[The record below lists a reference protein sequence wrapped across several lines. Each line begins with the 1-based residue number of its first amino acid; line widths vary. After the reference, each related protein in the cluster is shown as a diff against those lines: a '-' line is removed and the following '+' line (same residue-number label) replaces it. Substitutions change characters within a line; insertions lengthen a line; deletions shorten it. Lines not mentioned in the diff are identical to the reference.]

1 MDRKELLE
9 ELVNSCNEQKKVSL
23 LPKRDAYYDAI
34 CEIAQALI
42 GDIEVINFSN
52 IFLAEGTELLK
63 KAVVLF
69 EEVFFDC
76 SFYLLRSATEIT
88 LILAYLTEL
97 PAREREEK
105 LSDWMKIRHFP
116 MRKKMLDSLTKT
128 GKNFAEMKE
137 NMPEVFVEMQE
148 LSNKINKYVHKQG
161 FDKFYVYRECFMY
174 DEESKNNLVKEF
186 ENAFEGSIKILAI
199 MRLAIDPFPILL
211 MDEEIASRTFELAPT
226 CFSEDF
232 VDKYLSKKLLDKYKK
247 MPMYQAYYDSIINY
261 KKQNEYVYN
270 VIHDQYIDSNHIEE
284 ILSQKELMSLSDV
297 ISTLII
303 KYSSKITNIHIM
315 QGLRPY
321 FSERKSQNNIGF
333 YSSEV
338 FQKFEEN
345 DQYMNQKYGD
355 AYISRFE
362 FPDTTYL
369 VEHIKA
375 FNEDEYIDLKEKVLG
390 YLNGVEYFKEALD
403 YCKACHL
410 NKKSEYDV
418 TP

>member
-9 ELVNSCNEQKKVSL
+9 ELVNSCNEQKKASL

-42 GDIEVINFSN
+42 GDIELINFSN
-52 IFLAEGTELLK
+52 IFLRERAELLK

-69 EEVFFDC
+69 EEGFFDC

-88 LILAYLTEL
+88 LTLAYLTEL
-97 PAREREEK
+97 PTREREKK
-105 LSDWMKIRHFP
+105 LSDWMNIRHFP

-247 MPMYQAYYDSIINY
+247 MPMYQAYYDSIINC

-303 KYSSKITNIHIM
+303 KYSYKVTNIHIM
-315 QGLRPY
+315 QGLRSY
-321 FSERKSQNNIGF
+321 FSERKSQNNMEF

-338 FQKFEEN
+338 FKKFEEN

-362 FPDTTYL
+362 FPDMTYL
-369 VEHIKA
+369 VEHIKP
-375 FNEDEYIDLKEKVLG
+375 FNENEYNDLKEKVLG
-390 YLNGVEYFKEALD
+390 YLIGVEYFKE
-403 YCKACHL
+403 
-410 NKKSEYDV
+410 
-418 TP
+418 T

>member
-9 ELVNSCNEQKKVSL
+9 ELANSCNEQKKAPL

-42 GDIEVINFSN
+42 GDIELINFSN
-52 IFLAEGTELLK
+52 IFLRERAELLK

-69 EEVFFDC
+69 EEGFFDC

-88 LILAYLTEL
+88 LTLAYLTEL
-97 PAREREEK
+97 PTREREKK
-105 LSDWMKIRHFP
+105 LSDWMNIRHFP

-174 DEESKNNLVKEF
+174 DGESKNNLVKEF

-247 MPMYQAYYDSIINY
+247 MPMYQAYYDSIINC

-303 KYSSKITNIHIM
+303 KYSYKVTNIHIM
-315 QGLRPY
+315 QGLRSY
-321 FSERKSQNNIGF
+321 FSERKSQNNMEF

-338 FQKFEEN
+338 FKKFEEN

-355 AYISRFE
+355 EYISRFE
-362 FPDTTYL
+362 FPDMTYL
-369 VEHIKA
+369 VEHIKP
-375 FNEDEYIDLKEKVLG
+375 FNENEYNDLKEKVLG
-390 YLNGVEYFKEALD
+390 YLIGVEYFKE
-403 YCKACHL
+403 
-410 NKKSEYDV
+410 
-418 TP
+418 T

>member
-1 MDRKELLE
+1 MFGLKEDVESMDRKELLE
-9 ELVNSCNEQKKVSL
+9 ELVNSCNEQKKASL

-42 GDIEVINFSN
+42 GDIELINFSN
-52 IFLAEGTELLK
+52 IFLRERAELLK

-69 EEVFFDC
+69 EEGFFDC

-88 LILAYLTEL
+88 LTLAYLTEL
-97 PAREREEK
+97 PTREREKK
-105 LSDWMKIRHFP
+105 LSDWMNIRHFP

-247 MPMYQAYYDSIINY
+247 MPMYQAYYDSIINC

-303 KYSSKITNIHIM
+303 KYSYKVTNIHIM
-315 QGLRPY
+315 QGLRSY
-321 FSERKSQNNIGF
+321 FSERKSQNNMEF

-338 FQKFEEN
+338 FKKFEEN

-362 FPDTTYL
+362 FPDMTYL
-369 VEHIKA
+369 VEHIKP
-375 FNEDEYIDLKEKVLG
+375 FNENEYNDLKEKVLG
-390 YLNGVEYFKEALD
+390 YLIGVEYFKE
-403 YCKACHL
+403 
-410 NKKSEYDV
+410 
-418 TP
+418 T

>member
-9 ELVNSCNEQKKVSL
+9 ELVNSCNEQKKASL

-42 GDIEVINFSN
+42 GDIELINFSN
-52 IFLAEGTELLK
+52 IFLRERAELLK

-69 EEVFFDC
+69 EEGFFDC

-88 LILAYLTEL
+88 LTLAYLTEL
-97 PAREREEK
+97 PTREREKK
-105 LSDWMKIRHFP
+105 LSDWMNIRHFP

-247 MPMYQAYYDSIINY
+247 MPMYQAYYDSIINC

-270 VIHDQYIDSNHIEE
+270 VIHDQYIDSNHIEK

-303 KYSSKITNIHIM
+303 KYSYKVTNIHIM
-315 QGLRPY
+315 QGLRSY
-321 FSERKSQNNIGF
+321 FSERKSQNNMEF

-338 FQKFEEN
+338 FKKFEEN

-362 FPDTTYL
+362 FPDMTYL
-369 VEHIKA
+369 VEHIKP
-375 FNEDEYIDLKEKVLG
+375 FNENEYNDLKEKVLG
-390 YLNGVEYFKEALD
+390 YLIGVEYFKE
-403 YCKACHL
+403 
-410 NKKSEYDV
+410 
-418 TP
+418 T